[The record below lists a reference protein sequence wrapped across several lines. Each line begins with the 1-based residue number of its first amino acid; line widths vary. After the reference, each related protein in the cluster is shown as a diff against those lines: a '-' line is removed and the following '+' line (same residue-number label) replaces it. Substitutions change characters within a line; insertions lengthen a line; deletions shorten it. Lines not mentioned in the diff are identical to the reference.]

1 MIPITASLKKSL
13 QFVLHTTVIKK
24 IRMWTNGTNGSE
36 WVQKWAR
43 IVQCCFKI
51 SISYNLVELLGRVIK
66 ISATSRI
73 LQSCITH
80 KQLYYG
86 SGTGINYMD
95 IVRKLLIH
103 SLLTCATMFSL
114 DIYSSYW
121 TVGVGVIYSPSL
133 VMIMC
138 RKERE
143 RGKVSE
149 RERDDDDDGVHFPL
163 K

>member
-1 MIPITASLKKSL
+1 
-13 QFVLHTTVIKK
+13 
-24 IRMWTNGTNGSE
+24 
-36 WVQKWAR
+36 
-43 IVQCCFKI
+43 
-51 SISYNLVELLGRVIK
+51 
-66 ISATSRI
+66 
-73 LQSCITH
+73 
-80 KQLYYG
+80 
-86 SGTGINYMD
+86 
-95 IVRKLLIH
+95 
-103 SLLTCATMFSL
+103 MFSL